1 MVSLGEVVW
10 FRHAKR
16 KRWRC
21 VMGPNNGCKGD
32 LASYCDNSKQSQRF
46 IYNLDIPAQS
56 NSCDLRVPFLM
67 QYVDIDR
74 KSKTP

>member
-1 MVSLGEVVW
+1 MVSSRNAEEMALRDE
-10 FRHAKR
+10 
-16 KRWRC
+16 
-21 VMGPNNGCKGD
+21 PNNGCKGD
-32 LASYCDNSKQSQRF
+32 LASFCDNSKQSQRF

>member
-1 MVSLGEVVW
+1 MVSS
-10 FRHAKR
+10 R
-16 KRWRC
+16 KAEEMALRDGTQQR
-21 VMGPNNGCKGD
+21 
-32 LASYCDNSKQSQRF
+32 LQRRLSFDNSKQSQRF